1 MNQLKTSSASN
12 NDLVAFQARACL
24 EAVDQLDFIVNALNY
39 LKEHAVYNWLG
50 SFYSHCRILVYRPL
64 VSALSTRP
72 SVPPVP
78 TPWKW
83 NWVQL
88 SSMFWPLIS
97 KGSKPSDPSKST
109 FIFVVS
115 ALKISGGVF
124 EAYRLAS
131 ELRDSGEDVMLVV
144 MWSSPNEIENTQQIP
159 IRRLTG
165 WKTRVAIAAF
175 QLPIIVIR
183 FWWQTRR
190 LKSIGKHPIWIFT
203 HYSTLPLAMLVPKW
217 CRWSFVQDLEWRF
230 LGEGV
235 SAQLLKKFIM
245 AVYRRSHLIAA
256 NTGLEFA
263 LRRCELKV
271 KGLAPIWADQT
282 FMQIGNK
289 KRDIDIL
296 MVLRKGAHKRF
307 DLYLAFISQFVQQ
320 VNIRMVVITTED
332 KIADQVRPLVSECHV
347 RVNKIEIAALY
358 ARTKVFLLLS
368 EHEGFGLPPLEAMGA
383 GCVPVCRD
391 SGGPQSYMLGALRE
405 LLLPLTLPLTEVCK
419 IVTTLLGDTVEF
431 QRYSEVTRHIFHEGL
446 AISGKRITK
455 IKNLMLEQ

>member
-1 MNQLKTSSASN
+1 MHLKN
-12 NDLVAFQARACL
+12 VR
-24 EAVDQLDFIVNALNY
+24 
-39 LKEHAVYNWLG
+39 KHAVYDWLM
-50 SFYSHCRILVYRPL
+50 SFYSHCTNLVYRPL
-64 VSALSTRP
+64 VSILSGRP
-72 SVPPVP
+72 NVPSAP

-88 SSMFWPLIS
+88 ASIFWPLSS

-131 ELRDSGEDVMLVV
+131 ELRDSGDDVLLVV
-144 MWSSPNEIENTQQIP
+144 MWCSPNEIENTQQIP
-159 IRRLTG
+159 INRLTG
-165 WKTRVAIAAF
+165 WKTRVAMAAF

-256 NTGLEFA
+256 NTGLEAA
-263 LRRCELKV
+263 LRRYELNV
-271 KGLAPIWADQT
+271 KGVAPIWADQT

-289 KRDIDIL
+289 NRDIDIL
-296 MVLRKGAHKRF
+296 MVLRKGAHKRL
-307 DLYLAFISQFVQQ
+307 DLYLAFISQFAHQ
-320 VNIRMVVITTED
+320 VNIRIVVITTED

-347 RVNKIEIAALY
+347 RINKIEIAALY

-419 IVTTLLGDTVEF
+419 IVTTLLGDSVEF
-431 QRYSEVTRHIFHEGL
+431 QRYSEATRHIFHEGL
-446 AISGKRITK
+446 SISGKRITK